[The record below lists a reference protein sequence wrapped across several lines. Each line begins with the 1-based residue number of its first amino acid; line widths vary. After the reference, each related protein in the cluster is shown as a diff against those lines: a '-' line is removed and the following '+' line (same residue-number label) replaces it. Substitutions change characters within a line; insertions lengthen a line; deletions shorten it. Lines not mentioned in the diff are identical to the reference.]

1 MFWGVTVIMVV
12 VDRIS
17 KYVHF
22 AALKTNYNC
31 SQMVEL
37 FLKKVVKLHGSS
49 KSIISDKDEVFMS

>member
-1 MFWGVTVIMVV
+1 MVV